1 MKSKTTVVI
10 LIVSLAVNLLF
21 IGGTIGFFLQ
31 EKPGPKFPT
40 HLGKVL
46 ENLDSEK
53 KGVMRQRLK
62 EFREQS
68 RPLHRDMRREQR
80 ALAKVILSDPF
91 DQAAAREAF
100 SRTQDSQIALQTH
113 MFEQMVEVMADLDRR
128 QRAAL
133 MRRVFRENNRTNPG
147 TRSAPP

>member
-113 MFEQMVEVMADLDRR
+113 MFEQMVPKFTIRPKPAAAIDGENALHRR
-128 QRAAL
+128 TTDK
-133 MRRVFRENNRTNPG
+133 VFFW
-147 TRSAPP
+147 